1 MRTGLF
7 ENCLGHLEKLQMCS
21 RARGKRPPVYCRC
34 YDDFDCFQ
42 PAQQNLLHTIATA
55 PGCVVVLTGDF
66 HFSDIKVNI
75 ISNDF
80 EPQKCLALSPVMWQ
94 FSFHA
99 DIIVLTRSHVKIG
112 NNSTIVGSWM
122 FCIQH
127 LPC

>member
-1 MRTGLF
+1 
-7 ENCLGHLEKLQMCS
+7 MCS

-80 EPQKCLALSPVMWQ
+80 EPQKCLALTCDVAFF
-94 FSFHA
+94 FSCRYYRP
-99 DIIVLTRSHVKIG
+99 DQKSR
-112 NNSTIVGSWM
+112 
-122 FCIQH
+122 QDRE
-127 LPC
+127 